1 MARSKSSARWM
12 NEHVNDEY
20 VRLAQKEGY
29 RSRAVYKLKELDEK
43 YHLFRPGH
51 KVVDLGAAPG
61 SWSEYAAD
69 KVGDRGRVIA
79 LDILP
84 MDSLAGV
91 EFIQGDF
98 QDEAV
103 LATLLAALGDE
114 RSDLVISDMAPN
126 MSGMD
131 AVDIPRSM
139 YLVELAHELTKQI
152 LRRGGAFV
160 CKLFQGEGSDAWLK
174 ALRADFGSVVVKK
187 PRASRARSREVYVL
201 ARDFKG

>member
-12 NEHVNDEY
+12 NEHVTDEF

-43 YHLFRPGH
+43 YRLFRPGQRI
-51 KVVDLGAAPG
+51 VDLGAAPG
-61 SWSEYAAD
+61 SWSEYVVE
-69 KVGDRGRVIA
+69 KVGERGRVIA
-79 LDILP
+79 LDVLP
-84 MDSLAGV
+84 MDTLAGV

-103 LATLLAALGDE
+103 LAALLQALGDE
-114 RSDLVISDMAPN
+114 RADLVISDMAPN

-131 AVDIPRSM
+131 AIDIPRAM
-139 YLVELAHELTKQI
+139 YLVELAHELAKQV
-152 LRRGGAFV
+152 LRRSGVFL

-174 ALRADFGSVVVKK
+174 TLRTDFGSVVTKK
-187 PRASRARSREVYVL
+187 PKASRSRSREVYVV

>member
-1 MARSKSSARWM
+1 MGRSKSSTRWIH
-12 NEHVNDEY
+12 EHINDEF

-43 YHLFRPGH
+43 YHLFRPGQR
-51 KVVDLGAAPG
+51 VVDLGAAPG
-61 SWSEYAAD
+61 SWSEYVAD
-69 KVGDRGRVIA
+69 KVGDRGRVVA

-84 MDSLAGV
+84 MDFLAGV

-98 QDEAV
+98 QDEIV
-103 LATLLAALGDE
+103 LASLLKLLGEE
-114 RSDLVISDMAPN
+114 RADLVISDMAPN

-139 YLVELAHELTKQI
+139 YLVELAHDLVKQV
-152 LRRGGAFV
+152 LRRGGSFV

-174 ALRADFGSVVVKK
+174 ALRADFGGVVVKK
-187 PRASRARSREVYVL
+187 PKASRSRSREVYVL
-201 ARDFKG
+201 ARDFKA

>member
-1 MARSKSSARWM
+1 MARSKSSARWI
-12 NEHVNDEY
+12 NEHITDEF
-20 VRLAQKEGY
+20 VRLAEKEGY

-43 YHLFRPGH
+43 YRLFRPGQRI
-51 KVVDLGAAPG
+51 VDLGAAPG
-61 SWSEYAAD
+61 SWSEYAAE
-69 KVGDRGRVIA
+69 KVGERGRVIA

-84 MDSLAGV
+84 MDALAGV

-103 LATLLAALGDE
+103 LTALLKVLGEE
-114 RSDLVISDMAPN
+114 RADLVISDMAPN

-131 AVDIPRSM
+131 AIDIPRAM
-139 YLVELAHELTKQI
+139 YLVELAHELARQA
-152 LRRGGAFV
+152 LRRGGVFL

-174 ALRADFGSVVVKK
+174 ALRSDFGNVVIKK
-187 PRASRARSREVYVL
+187 PKASRSRSREVYVV

>member
-12 NEHVNDEY
+12 NEHVTDEF

-43 YHLFRPGH
+43 YRLFRPGQRI
-51 KVVDLGAAPG
+51 VDLGAAPG
-61 SWSEYAAD
+61 SWSEYVVE
-69 KVGDRGRVIA
+69 KVGERGRVIA
-79 LDILP
+79 LDVLP
-84 MDSLAGV
+84 MDALAGV

-103 LATLLAALGDE
+103 LAVLLQSLGDE
-114 RSDLVISDMAPN
+114 RADLVISDMAPN

-131 AVDIPRSM
+131 AVDIPRAM
-139 YLVELAHELTKQI
+139 YLVELAHELAKQV
-152 LRRGGAFV
+152 LRRGGVFI
-160 CKLFQGEGSDAWLK
+160 CKLFQGEGSDVWLK
-174 ALRADFGSVVVKK
+174 AVRADFGSVVVKK
-187 PRASRARSREVYVL
+187 PKASRSRSREVYVV

>member
-1 MARSKSSARWM
+1 M

-61 SWSEYAAD
+61 SWSEYAAA

-98 QDEAV
+98 QDEPV
-103 LATLLAALGDE
+103 LAALLAALGDE
-114 RSDLVISDMAPN
+114 RADLVISDMAPN

-139 YLVELAHELTKQI
+139 YLVELAHDLTKQI

-160 CKLFQGEGSDAWLK
+160 CQLFQGEGSDAWLK
-174 ALRADFGSVVVKK
+174 ALRLDFGSVVVKK
-187 PRASRARSREVYVL
+187 PRASRPRSREVYVL
-201 ARDFKG
+201 ARDFRA